1 VISIVDYGVANLGS
15 ILNML
20 NKIGAK
26 SGLVSTPEDIARAES
41 IILPGVGSF
50 DHGVSAL
57 QDNALSEAIR
67 RRVLDD
73 EVPILGICLGM
84 QLLGLDS
91 AEGAL
96 KGLGLIDARCE
107 RFSFGNN
114 TSLKIPHMGW
124 NTLKQKKSCR
134 ILEGLDAAARF
145 YFVHSYHMV
154 CTDPDDVLATADY
167 GGEFTAMGQR
177 DNITGAQFHP
187 EKSHRF
193 GMQLLRNFADI

>member
-1 VISIVDYGVANLGS
+1 MISVVDYGVANLGS

-20 NKIGAK
+20 KRIGARAA
-26 SGLVSTPEDIARAES
+26 LVSVPEDVARAES

-50 DHGVSAL
+50 DHGVAAL
-57 QDNALSEAIR
+57 QERGLDAALR
-67 RRVLDD
+67 QRVLDD
-73 EVPILGICLGM
+73 EIPILGICLGM
-84 QLLGLDS
+84 QLLGRGS
-91 AEGAL
+91 AEGVL
-96 KGLGLIDARCE
+96 RGLGLLDARCE
-107 RFSFGNN
+107 RFSFGEN

-124 NTLKQKKSCR
+124 NTLMQKKGSR

-167 GGEFTAMGQR
+167 GGEFTAMVQR
-177 DNITGAQFHP
+177 KNITGAQFHP

-193 GMQLLRNFADI
+193 GMQLLRNFADV